1 MIDTASKK
9 VQINQIVRSQLPSF
23 VQEES
28 PLFIDFLKQYY
39 LAQEYQ
45 GGPIDIITNL
55 NEYQKVETFSGNDN
69 LIGFTT
75 CTSAVTSYDDTIS
88 VTSTAGWP
96 QKYGLLK
103 IGDEIIT
110 YTGVTTNTFTGC
122 IRGFSGVE
130 SLHKSNQPESLV
142 FTSSTA
148 TDHISSSRVENL
160 SNLFLREFWKK
171 TKEQFLPGFEDR
183 ALNNS
188 VDKANFLRQAKDF
201 YASKGTDEAVK
212 ILFNVLYNERSEVV
226 KPIEYLIAPSDADYV
241 VTDDLVAEAI
251 SGDPIKVIGQTLYQ
265 TGNEGV
271 TGSIFNVQRYQKNNK
286 EYYIISL
293 SKGSETGEFVV
304 TGSSTLLKNVA
315 IGATVVTVDSTLG
328 FENTGSLYVGAG
340 QTVGIA
346 TYTSK
351 SSNQFFGV
359 TGITSA
365 YPDGEFV
372 RGLRTVYAFE
382 DGDST
387 KPVYFRLTSV
397 VSGADLNDVSYL
409 RSGDII
415 KPKTLGHVSPANNY
429 RLNSWLHN
437 LKTKTKVAKRVDT
450 NKSVIDTITNNVT
463 TVSPHLL
470 QLDDSVTLVDE
481 SSAIPSNVEG
491 TVSQIISSLEF
502 KINITSGSINTSKTY
517 SVRRNLNFASSNSA
531 SNSVSAFLSNVQNT
545 YSDVDGQ
552 KFYVTSGSL
561 PSYRIYATDRRK
573 TFESSDVSGTRI
585 SITNH
590 GFYNGDLIKYSPVS
604 IGTSAISGLTTGIT
618 YAVTRI
624 DTDTISLSNSLSDA
638 YSKRFISLSGAGTTH
653 FILPLELSN
662 KKLQYQNFLREFPV
676 TPELKEFDKPLKNE
690 NIGMFN
696 NGVEIFSNRSGDSI
710 YYGSVEN
717 IDVENGGSGYD
728 VINSPNIH
736 IGDTVGSGATAY
748 AVVENGT
755 FKSIELLYGGY
766 DIKKVPS
773 VKITGGNGSGATAS
787 ARLRP
792 QRSTKTFNAD
802 SDVNTSGNQ
811 ITFRSNHLF
820 FNGESVVYTKADN
833 YASVGGLVNGS
844 LYYVHKV
851 SDTIVQLMN
860 TYDDALIGTNPVNL
874 TSKSAGTNTLKAT
887 TERNVIDKIVIENS
901 GSGYSNRKTT
911 VNSVIYPPSSISD
924 DIRSGINTSDDYV
937 YFRNHGFESGDLIEY
952 SSSGSVIGGLSAST
966 NYYVI
971 KVDTNRFRVAD
982 AGIGTTSTTQNFDKN
997 SFVDLRSVGAGTH
1010 TFKYPDIDVSI
1021 DVISGVANTSISSPR
1036 VRPVCTGSISDVQIT
1051 SVGSGYGLTDTFNVH
1066 RRPNVTISNG
1076 SGAEIDVV
1084 VLNGEINQAL
1094 IKTGGSGYATPPTLT
1109 VNGSGKYAKLVPT
1122 VTNGVITSVSI
1133 VDKGAGYLQRDT
1145 TITVTPV
1152 GSGAK
1157 FRADVKKWD
1166 VDFVQKYKK
1175 TINENDDG
1183 IIIPSQNTDYGS
1195 KYSHAYLPRKL
1206 RLLLGDNVESNF
1218 AEKSTVSHS
1227 PIVGWAYDGSPIYGP
1242 YGYSSATG
1250 GTVRRLIPSYTLDT
1264 KSNRPPTA
1272 VYPLGFFVNDWNY
1285 TADGDLDE
1293 YNGRF
1298 CKTPEYPNGVY
1309 AYFCTINAS
1318 NSSEIPFVS
1327 NREPLFPY
1335 VLNGFK
1341 FKKNSFNEQPSSIQ
1355 DLPILN
1361 SGNLV
1366 RNTYPYKF
1374 GFAGSEYDYLVTN
1387 NLQFT
1392 ELAVRSI
1399 KPIGISTVTVIN
1411 GGDGYKVGERLV
1423 FNNQSSGGN
1432 SASAKIKTVVG
1443 RGINQIS
1450 YTETTVSNIAFNY
1463 DNQVVTGI
1471 ATTSHN
1477 LSNNDIVIVSG
1488 IGTGELSFI
1497 EGARTIA
1504 VSSVTARLDVGIGT
1518 SGATGITTTL
1528 NLELSGS
1535 SDAISVDD
1543 VLIVG
1548 STPERLRV
1556 LSIDRGNNNYRVRRQ
1571 AGLVTS
1577 HAAGELLTVDQRKFT
1592 FIVGVK
1598 TDLSIDPN
1606 KKIVF
1611 NPQNSIGI
1619 GTTVVVQSVAG
1630 VGTTTVIRVKSNDG
1644 TILTN
1649 HQLPPSGSTAD
1660 NSVTIANHGFRT
1672 GEKLVYGRG
1681 LVGVALTVSNTL
1693 NLANPFDLVDGQTVY
1708 AVNKGQNLLG
1718 ITTTQT
1724 GIGTTSTSL
1733 YFLPV
1738 QNDTGVEHSFTTQ
1751 NKEYVGSVKRYDV
1764 TVGTSTS
1771 HNLRTSDK
1779 VTVNVLPSSTLSKS
1793 IEYDT
1798 VARRTIVDP
1807 KYFGTSAVGVGTSV
1821 SIITISNHE
1830 FKSGDKVLY
1839 ISSNP
1844 ASPLIN
1850 KGEYYVKKV
1859 DDNRFRLSTNYVD
1872 AVGFNNNYVGITT
1885 FGSGTH
1891 KIAKI
1896 NPLITATR
1904 GRTIGFAVSDSSLS
1918 DLKLE
1923 FFEDQDFIN
1932 RYDGFGISTEVT
1944 RSGTSGSSGAL
1955 VNLKLSGNVPPVL
1968 YYRLIPTNLDTI
1980 DVSKRDS
1987 SPDED
1992 VVNGSKIVIN
2002 NSVYSGTF
2010 GITTT
2015 SITQYKYQ
2023 VKEKPESSSYTS
2035 SGITTFK
2042 YVTNS
2047 TTAVGPINEI
2057 DVTFPGVGYEKSPG
2071 ISTVRTTSGFNA
2083 VLRVYDEN
2091 IGKSRFDEVIKIG
2104 FDYPSDKSVKPN
2116 IDIPSFVTLT
2126 KNYKISEV
2134 GVVTTGRNYLTAPD
2148 LVVAGRSDI
2157 QLRANLEGTSID
2169 SVDVLSAAR
2178 GFNDVSNPARIFA
2191 VRNSNGIG
2199 IVTAS
2204 SNGSTNFLTISQP
2217 TNGWAADGSNFPFVV
2232 GDKIFVEGV
2241 GVTTSPLTTGGYN
2254 SDDYDYAFFTV
2265 ATRNPTT
2272 SQITYSITGLG
2283 TTGGTFDPN
2292 NSAGRVIKRSD
2303 LPTFEVKVETD
2314 EFLSGERVTYA
2325 SNGSGIVFEN
2335 DGYSSITNTLRI
2347 ENTNSEILN
2356 GYVIKGSVSG
2366 AEGTVADVKSYEK
2379 FFNTGYKAERP
2390 KGWQRDTG
2398 KLNNDFQRLEDS
2410 DYYQNFS
2417 YSIKS
2422 EVQETTWKDA
2432 VESIIHPTGYKK
2444 FSDLVI
2450 SSNSTAGFARSRD
2463 LRVTAGAANTSLFI
2477 NIDNIKSFYNRD
2489 DFDIASE
2496 ETIANGLS
2504 KFITFQNRKITTFVN
2519 IVSNK
2524 VDQIDDISGSFTGIG
2539 TTTSALLVGLTS
2551 FRLTTNNGSEIPF
2564 TKAFD
2569 GSSSSVISIGSSIIR
2584 INNHNFQTGEKIKY
2598 DPGNEVY
2605 GNNRVGIETTNKVI
2619 GGVSTSFLPS
2629 QLFVIKIDNNNFSLA
2644 GLNTAVTNKEPLTFR
2659 SVGTGSLHSFDAI
2672 NPDNRVI
2679 IDLDGIIQ
2687 SPLYKKNVGVAL
2699 TEAVGVGSTTI
2710 KVVGVTSVTTNDL
2723 LEIDREIIR
2732 IKTVGFGSTNVLE
2745 VERGV
2750 LGSVAAGHTVGAAVT
2765 MKDGDFHIVKDV
2777 IHFIAPPY
2785 GPVGVNTLQPGIST
2799 QSSFAGRIFNRQDPT
2814 TNFVFDDLSNRFTG
2828 VGKTF
2833 TLLQNDQDVTG
2844 IVTTKTGGGG
2854 VAEVINNGVIL
2865 INNIFQRPTVDYT
2878 MDQRQDP
2885 GIGASI
2891 FFTGDDRESLPRG
2904 GIVNRVTVGFGSG
2917 YQNLV
2922 AAAATAIINGAGSI
2936 ESVVVTGGGSGYRSS
2951 NSVDIQVLNPLGIGS
2966 TAVLS
2971 ATVGSAGTVT
2981 GITTVSGGTG
2991 YASTNPPIIIV
3002 GIPTAYSNVSFTGGQ
3017 GSGLEATIVVGTG
3030 GSVIDF
3036 NITNSGIG
3044 YANGDV
3050 LTVAGIPTDPNV
3062 GAGFSAF
3069 TFTVNETYDDK
3080 FSGFSFGQL
3089 LPLYDFS
3096 GEFNGSKKVFSI
3108 RTALTQQIV
3117 NIDSNDT
3124 SIEPGNNLLVVLN
3137 DVLQRPGENYIFNGG
3152 TQIEFTE
3159 APKSGSKL
3167 QVLFFRGSNTDVDSG
3182 NPTQTVKVGDKLQLQ
3197 RERNFLQQL
3206 RRTVTNITGVSKVQ
3220 TNLYGGVGINT
3231 DPAFTRMVSWEKQTS
3246 DLIIDGQEL
3255 SKARTTLIAKLQP
3268 TTRIIQN
3275 VGISSD
3281 TIFVENAFPIFSAY
3295 DNRSDRNTVPGV
3307 GINVI
3312 RENNVDQAD
3321 ASVTVSVGGT
3331 ISSATVTDPGLG
3343 YETVPTVSF
3352 ATTYQQIKELGKTWT
3367 QSTSNTDIEYNDV
3380 TYTSGVFIA
3389 VGSTSGINTSSDAVT
3404 WNDTGVSGFGTFFGV
3419 DRIST
3424 NIVAV
3429 GLGGTIA
3436 VSSNASTF
3444 NSARIYS
3451 RTLTGFL
3458 YSYSDTTITQ
3468 DLNAFAGGSTKGVAV
3483 GAGGTILFTEQGSSG
3498 FGTAFVITS
3507 KYSSQNLRG
3516 VGSRGNLF
3524 VAVGD
3529 NGSIL
3534 RSTNGEIWAGVTTTA
3549 ITTRL
3554 NDVHYADD
3562 KWIAVGAAGSVVRST
3577 DNGLTWSVV
3586 SSGSTFNLNSVHY
3599 NDNVWVAIGQS
3610 GMVLNSVD
3618 TNTWYKKF
3626 VGVGTDYNGLTFG
3639 GGKLVTVGLS
3649 SNIAYSVPETVSAAA
3664 TATVSAAGTISA
3676 ITINDGGFG
3685 YDSNKSV
3692 EVLISVEPVTIE
3704 TITSVDCDG
3713 DYGLVVGVGT
3723 SATGVG
3729 TDSPMVQFEL
3739 DSSSFLD
3746 QAGFGNIVR
3755 SGIQTGYYFVVTN
3768 SVVGNGLTS
3777 INTDAS
3783 VIGVGTTFID
3793 NVYRADS
3800 VVTSSSGIVTV
3811 FSNVQSLAG
3820 LGTTSLSPKIGNY
3833 SWGRFYNFTRNV
3845 LNPQSF
3851 TINNQNGYTGI
3862 TTAPLVVRVQGLSE
3876 NYSDFDQTS

>member
-69 LIGFTT
+69 LVGFTT
-75 CTSAVTSYDDTIS
+75 CTSAVSSYTDTIN
-88 VTSTAGWP
+88 VVSTTGWP
-96 QKYGLLK
+96 EKYGLLK
-103 IGDEIIT
+103 IGNEIIT
-110 YTGVTTNTFTGC
+110 YTGKTATSFTGC
-122 IRGFSGVE
+122 VRGFSGVE

-142 FTSSTA
+142 FTSSDA
-148 TDHISSSRVENL
+148 SDHITSARVQNL
-160 SNLFLREFWKK
+160 SNLFLQEFWKK

-183 ALNNS
+183 TLDNA

-212 ILFNVLYNERSEVV
+212 ILFNVLYNERSEVI
-226 KPIEYLIAPSDADYV
+226 KPIEYLIAPSDADYL
-241 VTDDLVAEAI
+241 VTDDLIVEAI
-251 SGDPIKVIGQTLYQ
+251 SGDPTKVIGQTLYQ
-265 TGNEGV
+265 TDNEGV
-271 TGSIFNVQRYQKNNK
+271 TGSIFNIQRQQRNNK
-286 EYYIISL
+286 EYYLISL
-293 SKGSETGEFVV
+293 SKGSEVGEFVV

-328 FENTGSLYVGAG
+328 FGNTGSLYVGAG

-359 TGITSA
+359 TGITSS
-365 YPDGEFV
+365 YSDGEFV

-397 VSGADLNDVSYL
+397 VSGVDLDDVGYL
-409 RSGDII
+409 RSNDVIV
-415 KPKTLGHVSPANNY
+415 PKKLGNVSSSNNY

-450 NKSVIDTITNNVT
+450 NKSVINTVTNNVT

-470 QLDDSVTLVDE
+470 QLEDSVTLIDE

-491 TVSQIISSLEF
+491 TVSQVISSLEF

-517 SVRRNLNFASSNSA
+517 SVRRNLNFASSNSS

-545 YSDVDGQ
+545 YSHIDGQ

-561 PSYRIYATDRRK
+561 PSYRIYATNRRK
-573 TFESSDVSGTRI
+573 TFQSSDVSGTTI
-585 SITNH
+585 GIVNH
-590 GFYNGDLIKYSPVS
+590 GFYNGDLIKYSS
-604 IGTSAISGLTTGIT
+604 ETSAIGGLISGTT
-618 YAVTRI
+618 YVVTRI
-624 DTDTISLSNSLSDA
+624 DTDTISLSNSSSDA
-638 YSKRFISLSGAGTTH
+638 SFKRFISLTAAGTTH
-653 FILPLELSN
+653 YILPLELSN
-662 KKLQYQNFLREFPV
+662 TKLQYQNFLREFPV

-696 NGVEIFSNRSGDSI
+696 NGVEILSNRSGDSI

-728 VINSPNIH
+728 VNNPPNIH
-736 IGDTVGSGATAY
+736 ISDTVGSGATAY

-766 DIKKVPS
+766 DIKRVPS

-792 QRSTKTFNAD
+792 QRNTKTFNAD
-802 SDVNTSGNQ
+802 IDVNTSGNQ
-811 ITFRSNHLF
+811 IIFRSNHLF
-820 FNGESVVYTKADN
+820 FNGESVVYSKADN

-860 TYDDALIGTNPVNL
+860 RYDDALAGSNPINL
-874 TSKSAGTNTLKAT
+874 TSKSAGTNTLRAT

-937 YFRNHGFESGDLIEY
+937 YFRNHGFKSGDLVEY
-952 SSSGSVIGGLSAST
+952 SSSGSVIEGLSAST
-966 NYYVI
+966 NYYVL

-982 AGIGTTSTTQNFDKN
+982 AGIGTTSTVQNFDKN
-997 SFVDLRSVGAGTH
+997 SFVNLRSVGAGTH
-1010 TFKYPDIDVSI
+1010 TFKYPDINVSI
-1021 DVISGVANTSISSPR
+1021 DVVSGVANTSISNPR
-1036 VRPVCTGSISDVQIT
+1036 VKPVCTGSISDVQIT
-1051 SVGSGYGLTDTFNVH
+1051 NVGSGYGVTDTFNVH
-1066 RRPNVTISNG
+1066 RRPNVTVSNG

-1094 IKTGGSGYATPPTLT
+1094 IKSGGGGYVTPPTLII
-1109 VNGSGKYAKLVPT
+1109 NGSGKYAKLLPT
-1122 VTNGVITSVSI
+1122 VTNGVITSITI
-1133 VDKGAGYLQRDT
+1133 VDKGVGYLQRDT
-1145 TITVTPV
+1145 TVTVTPV

-1157 FRADVKKWD
+1157 FRADVKEWN
-1166 VDFVQKYKK
+1166 VDLVQKYKK

-1183 IIIPSQNTDYGS
+1183 IVVPSQNTDYGS
-1195 KYSHAYLPRKL
+1195 KYTHAYLSRKL
-1206 RLLLGDNVESNF
+1206 RLILGDNIENNF
-1218 AEKSTVSHS
+1218 TEKSTVSHS

-1264 KSNRPPTA
+1264 KSNRPPTSI
-1272 VYPLGFFVNDWNY
+1272 YPLGFFVDDWNY

-1298 CKTPEYPNGVY
+1298 CKTPEYPNGIY

-1341 FKKNSFNEQPSSIQ
+1341 FKKNSFNDQPSSIQ
-1355 DLPILN
+1355 SLPILN

-1374 GFAGSEYDYLVTN
+1374 GFVGSEYDYLVTD
-1387 NLQFT
+1387 NLQST
-1392 ELAVRSI
+1392 ELSVRSI
-1399 KPIGISTVTVIN
+1399 KPIGISTVTVID
-1411 GGDGYKVGERLV
+1411 GGEGYKVGERLV
-1423 FNNQSSGGN
+1423 FNNQGSGGN

-1443 RGINQIS
+1443 KGINQIS
-1450 YTETTVSNIAFNY
+1450 YAETTVSNIAFNY
-1463 DNQVVTGI
+1463 NNQVVTGI

-1497 EGARTIA
+1497 EGVRTIA

-1518 SGATGITTTL
+1518 SGVTGITTTL

-1577 HAAGELLTVDQRKFT
+1577 HAAGELLTVDERKFT

-1644 TILTN
+1644 TILAN
-1649 HQLPPSGSTAD
+1649 HELPPSGSTAD
-1660 NSVTIANHGFRT
+1660 NSITITNHGFRT

-1718 ITTTQT
+1718 ITTTQA

-1771 HNLRTSDK
+1771 HNLRTNDK

-1807 KYFGTSAVGVGTSV
+1807 KYFTTSAVGVGTSS
-1821 SIITISNHE
+1821 SIITINNHE
-1830 FKSGDKVLY
+1830 FESGDKVLY

-1850 KGEYYVKKV
+1850 KGEYYIKKV
-1859 DDNRFRLSTNYVD
+1859 DDNRFRLSTNYTD
-1872 AVGFNNNYVGITT
+1872 AVRFNDNYIGITT

-1904 GRTIGFAVSDSSLS
+1904 GRTIGFAVSDGSLS
-1918 DLKLE
+1918 DLRLE
-1923 FFEDQDFIN
+1923 FFEDQNFIN

-1944 RSGTSGSSGAL
+1944 RSGTSGSAGSL
-1955 VNLKLSGNVPPVL
+1955 VNLKLSENVPSVL

-1987 SPDED
+1987 VPDKD
-1992 VVNGSKIVIN
+1992 VVNGSKIVVT

-2023 VKEKPESSSYTS
+2023 VEEKPESSSYTS

-2047 TTAVGPINEI
+2047 PTAVGPINEVN
-2057 DVTFPGVGYEKSPG
+2057 VTFSGVGYEKSPG

-2091 IGKSRFDEVIKIG
+2091 IGKSRFDEVVKIG
-2104 FDYPSDKSVKPN
+2104 FDYPSDKSVKPT
-2116 IDIPSFVTLT
+2116 IDIPDFVTLT
-2126 KNYKISEV
+2126 KNYKITEV
-2134 GVVTTGRNYLTAPD
+2134 GVVTTGRNYLTPPD
-2148 LVVAGRSDI
+2148 IVVVGRPDI
-2157 QLRANLEGTSID
+2157 QLRANLEGTSVD
-2169 SVDVLSAAR
+2169 SVDILSSAR

-2217 TNGWAADGSNFPFVV
+2217 TGGWAADGSNFPFAV

-2254 SDDYDYAFFTV
+2254 SDDYDYVFFTV

-2272 SQITYSITGLG
+2272 AQITYSITGLG

-2292 NSAGRVIKRSD
+2292 NSAGRVIRRRD
-2303 LPTFEVKVETD
+2303 LPTFEVKVEAD
-2314 EFLSGERVTYA
+2314 EFLSGENVTYG
-2325 SNGSGIVFEN
+2325 SNGSGVVFEN

-2347 ENTNSEILN
+2347 ENTNSKIGN
-2356 GYVIKGSVSG
+2356 GHVIKGSVSG
-2366 AEGTVADVKSYEK
+2366 AEGTVVDVRSYEK

-2390 KGWQRDTG
+2390 KGWQKDTG
-2398 KLNNDFQRLEDS
+2398 KLNNDFQKLEDN
-2410 DYYQNFS
+2410 DYYQGFS

-2422 EVQETTWKDA
+2422 EVQEKTWKDP

-2477 NIDNIKSFYNRD
+2477 NIDTLKSFYTRD

-2496 ETIANGLS
+2496 ETISNGLS
-2504 KFITFQNRKITTFVN
+2504 KFITFQNKKITTFIN

-2524 VDQIDDISGSFTGIG
+2524 VDNIDDISGSFTGIG

-2569 GSSSSVISIGSSIIR
+2569 GSDSSVISVGSSIIR

-2644 GLNTAVTNKEPLTFR
+2644 GLNTAVTNNEPLTFR
-2659 SVGTGSLHSFDAI
+2659 SVGTGSLHSFDVI

-2687 SPLYKKNVGVAL
+2687 SPLYKRNVGVAL

-2710 KVVGVTSVTTNDL
+2710 KVVGVTSITVNDL
-2723 LEIDREIIR
+2723 LEIDSEILQIT
-2732 IKTVGFGSTNVLE
+2732 TVGFGSTNVL
-2745 VERGV
+2745 VVNRGV
-2750 LGSVAAGHTVGAAVT
+2750 LGSSAAAHTVGAAVT
-2765 MKDGDFHIVKDV
+2765 MKAGDFHIVKDV
-2777 IHFIAPPY
+2777 IHFIDPPY

-2814 TNFVFDDLSNRFTG
+2814 TNFVFDDISDGFTG
-2828 VGKTF
+2828 IGKTF
-2833 TLLQNDQDVTG
+2833 TLQQNDQDVTG
-2844 IVTTKTGGGG
+2844 IVTTKSGDGGSG
-2854 VAEVINNGVIL
+2854 EVINNGVVL
-2865 INNIFQRPTVDYT
+2865 INNIFQRPIVDYT
-2878 MDQRQDP
+2878 MDQKQDP

-2891 FFTGDDRESLPRG
+2891 FFSGDDRESLPRG

-2936 ESVVVTGGGSGYRSS
+2936 ESVTVTGGGSGYRSS
-2951 NSVDIQVLNPLGIGS
+2951 DSVSIQVLNPLGIGS

-2981 GITTVSGGTG
+2981 GITTISGGTG
-2991 YASTNPPIIIV
+2991 YASTTPPIIIV

-3017 GSGLEATIVVGTG
+3017 GSGLKATIVVGTG

-3036 NITNSGIG
+3036 DITNRGIG

-3050 LTVAGIPTDPNV
+3050 LTVAGIPTDSNV

-3069 TFTVNETYDDK
+3069 TFTVDETYNDK

-3096 GEFNGSKKVFSI
+3096 NEFNGSRKVFTL
-3108 RTALTQQIV
+3108 RTRLLQEII
-3117 NIDSNDT
+3117 NIGSNDT
-3124 SIEPGNNLLVVLN
+3124 SIAPANNLLVVLN

-3159 APKSGSKL
+3159 APKAGSKL
-3167 QVLFFRGSNTDVDSG
+3167 QVIFFRGSNTDVDDG
-3182 NPTQTVKVGDKLQLQ
+3182 GTPIQTIKTGDKLQLQ
-3197 RERNFLQQL
+3197 REKNFVQQL
-3206 RRTVTNITGVSKVQ
+3206 RRTVTDITGVSKVQ
-3220 TNLYGGVGINT
+3220 TNLYGGAGINT
-3231 DPAFTRMVSWEKQTS
+3231 DPTFTRMVSWEKQTS

-3255 SKARTTLIAKLQP
+3255 PKSRTPLIAKLQP

-3275 VGISSD
+3275 VGVSSNVL
-3281 TIFVENAFPIFSAY
+3281 FVENAFPIFSAY
-3295 DNRSDRNTVPGV
+3295 DNRTNRNRVPGL
-3307 GINVI
+3307 GIKII
-3312 RENNVDQAD
+3312 RDNNVDQAD
-3321 ASVTVSVGGT
+3321 ASVTVSAGGT
-3331 ISSATVTDPGLG
+3331 ISSISVTDPGLG

-3352 ATTYQQIKELGKTWT
+3352 ATTYQQIKEIGKTWT
-3367 QSTSNTDIEYNDV
+3367 QSTSNTDVEYNDV
-3380 TYTSGVFIA
+3380 TYYSGVFVA
-3389 VGSTSGINTSSDAVT
+3389 AGTTSGINTSSDAVS
-3404 WNDTGVSGFGTFFGV
+3404 WNDTGTTGFGTFFGV
-3419 DRIST
+3419 DRVSST
-3424 NIVAV
+3424 IIAV
-3429 GLGGTIA
+3429 GLGGTVAI
-3436 VSSNASTF
+3436 STDFSTF
-3444 NSARIYS
+3444 NKSTIYS
-3451 RTLTGFL
+3451 RTLNGFL
-3458 YSYSDTTITQ
+3458 YSYSDTALTQ
-3468 DLNAFAGGSTKGVAV
+3468 DLNAFSGGSTKGVAV
-3483 GAGGTILFTEQGSSG
+3483 GAAGTIVFTEQGSSG

-3516 VGSRGNLF
+3516 VDSRGDLF

-3534 RSTNGEIWAGVTTTA
+3534 RSTNGEIWTGVTTTS

-3586 SSGSTFNLNSVHY
+3586 SSGSTFNLNSVYY

-3664 TATVSAAGTISA
+3664 TATVSAAGTISN
-3676 ITINDGGFG
+3676 ITVNDGGFG
-3685 YDSNKSV
+3685 YDSTKSV

-3704 TITSVDCDG
+3704 TITSVECDG

-3729 TDSPMVQFEL
+3729 TISPMVQFEL
-3739 DSSSFLD
+3739 DSSSFLE
-3746 QAGFGNIVR
+3746 QAGFGGITK
-3755 SGIQTGYYFVVTN
+3755 SGIQTGYYYVVTN

-3777 INTDAS
+3777 INVDNSA
-3783 VIGVGTTFID
+3783 IGVGTTFID
-3793 NVYRADS
+3793 NVYRADQ
-3800 VVTSSSGIVTV
+3800 VVTSNSGIVTV
-3811 FSNVQSLAG
+3811 YSNVRSLAG
-3820 LGTTSLSPKIGNY
+3820 LGTTSISPKIANY
-3833 SWGRFYNFTRNV
+3833 SWGRFHSFTRDV

-3851 TINNQNGYTGI
+3851 TIDNQNGYTGL
-3862 TTAPLVVRVQGLSE
+3862 TTAPVVVRIEKLSE

>member
-23 VQEES
+23 IQEES

-55 NEYQKVETFSGNDN
+55 NDYQKVETFSGNDN

-75 CTSAVTSYDDTIS
+75 CTSAVTSFDSTIN
-88 VTSTAGWP
+88 VRSTDGWP
-96 QKYGLLK
+96 DKYGLLK
-103 IGDEIIT
+103 IGNEIIT
-110 YTGVTTNTFTGC
+110 YTGITTNSFTGC
-122 IRGFSGVE
+122 IRGFSGVDN
-130 SLHKSNQPESLV
+130 LHKSTQPESLV
-142 FTSSTA
+142 FTESDASS
-148 TDHISSSRVENL
+148 HISSSRVENL

-183 ALNNS
+183 TLNNT

-212 ILFNVLYNERSEVV
+212 ILFNVLYNKRSEVI
-226 KPIEYLIAPSDADYV
+226 KPIEYLIAPSDADYI
-241 VTDDLVAEAI
+241 VTDDLVAEVI

-265 TGNEGV
+265 TGNQGV

-328 FENTGSLYVGAG
+328 FGNTGSLYVGAG
-340 QTVGIA
+340 QTVGIV
-346 TYTSK
+346 TYTNK

-359 TGITSA
+359 TGITSS
-365 YPDGEFV
+365 YSDGEFV
-372 RGLRTVYAFE
+372 RGLKTVYAYE
-382 DGDST
+382 NGDST

-397 VSGADLNDVSYL
+397 VSGVDLSDVGYL
-409 RSGDII
+409 RSNDTL
-415 KPKTLGHVSPANNY
+415 KPSTLGNVSSPNNY

-450 NKSVIDTITNNVT
+450 NKSIIDIVTNNVT

-470 QLDDSVTLVDE
+470 KLDDSVTLIDE
-481 SSAIPSNVEG
+481 TSAIPSNVEG

-517 SVRRNLNFASSNSA
+517 SVRRNLNFASSNST
-531 SNSVSAFLSNVQNT
+531 SNSVSAFLSNIQNT
-545 YSDVDGQ
+545 YSDIDGQ

-561 PSYRIYATDRRK
+561 PSYTIYATNRRK
-573 TFESSDVSGTRI
+573 TFESTDVSGATI
-585 SITNH
+585 TITNH
-590 GFYNGDLIKYSPVS
+590 GFYSGERVKYSAETTA
-604 IGTSAISGLTTGIT
+604 IGGLTTGTT
-618 YAVTRI
+618 YVVTRI
-624 DTDTISLSNSLSDA
+624 DTNTISLSNSLADA
-638 YSKRFISLSGAGTTH
+638 SSKRFITLSRAGTTH
-653 FILPLELSN
+653 YIVPLELSN

-696 NGVEIFSNRSGDSI
+696 NGVEIISNRSGDFI

-728 VINSPNIH
+728 VINAPNIH
-736 IGDTVGSGATAY
+736 IGDTVGSAATAY

-755 FKSIELLYGGY
+755 FKSIEVLYGGY
-766 DIKKVPS
+766 DIRRVPS

-792 QRSTKTFNAD
+792 QRNTKTFNAD
-802 SDVNTSGNQ
+802 IDVNTSGNQ
-811 ITFRSNHLF
+811 INLRSNHLF
-820 FNGESVVYTKADN
+820 FNGESVIYTKADN
-833 YASVGGLVNGS
+833 YAAVGGLVDGS

-860 TYDDALIGTNPVNL
+860 TYDDALVGSNPVNL
-874 TSKSAGTNTLKAT
+874 TSKSAGTNTLKST

-911 VNSVIYPPSSISD
+911 VNSVIYPPASISD
-924 DIRSGINTSDDYV
+924 EIRSGINTSDDYV
-937 YFRNHGFESGDLIEY
+937 YFRNHGFKSGDLIEY

-971 KVDTNRFRVAD
+971 KVDSNRFKVAD
-982 AGIGTTSTTQNFDKN
+982 AGIGTTSTTQNLNKN
-997 SFVDLRSVGAGTH
+997 SFVDLRSVGSGTH
-1010 TFKYPDIDVSI
+1010 TFKYPDINVSI
-1021 DVISGVANTSISSPR
+1021 DVVSGVANTSISNPR
-1036 VRPVCTGSISDVQIT
+1036 IRPLCTGSISNVHIT
-1051 SVGSGYGLTDTFNVH
+1051 NVGSGYGVTDTFNIH
-1066 RRPNVTISNG
+1066 RRPDVTVSNG
-1076 SGAEIDVV
+1076 SGAEITVV
-1084 VLNGEINQAL
+1084 VLNGEIDQAL
-1094 IKTGGSGYATPPTLT
+1094 IKTGGGGYVSPPTLT
-1109 VNGSGKYAKLVPT
+1109 VNGSGKYAKLIPT
-1122 VTNGVITSVSI
+1122 VTNGVITSVTI
-1133 VDKGAGYLQRDT
+1133 VDKGVGYLQKNT
-1145 TITVTPV
+1145 TVTVTPV

-1166 VDFVQKYKK
+1166 VDSVQKYKK

-1183 IIIPSQNTDYGS
+1183 IIVPSQNADYGS
-1195 KYSHAYLPRKL
+1195 KYSHAYLSRKL
-1206 RLLLGDNVESNF
+1206 RLILDDNIESNF

-1242 YGYSSATG
+1242 YGYSSPTG

-1264 KSNRPPTA
+1264 KSNRPP
-1272 VYPLGFFVNDWNY
+1272 VSIYPLGFFVNDWNY

-1298 CKTPEYPNGVY
+1298 CKTPEYPDGVY
-1309 AYFCTINAS
+1309 AYFCTIESS
-1318 NSSEIPFVS
+1318 NSSEVPFVS

-1341 FKKNSFNEQPSSIQ
+1341 FKKNLFNEQPSSIQ
-1355 DLPILN
+1355 NLPILN

-1374 GFAGSEYDYLVTN
+1374 GFAGSEYDYLITN

-1392 ELAVRSI
+1392 ELSVKSI
-1399 KPIGISTVTVIN
+1399 KPIGISTVTVID
-1411 GGDGYKVGERLV
+1411 GGDGYKVGERLI
-1423 FNNQSSGGN
+1423 FNNQDSGGN

-1443 RGINQIS
+1443 KGINQIS
-1450 YTETTVSNIAFNY
+1450 YVETTVSNVAFEY
-1463 DNQVVTGI
+1463 KNQVVTGV

-1497 EGARTIA
+1497 EGVRTIA

-1518 SGATGITTTL
+1518 SGATGITTTI

-1535 SDAISVDD
+1535 SNAISVDD
-1543 VLIVG
+1543 VLVVG

-1556 LSIDRGNNNYRVRRQ
+1556 LSINSENNTYRVRRQ
-1571 AGLVTS
+1571 SGLSTS
-1577 HAAGELLTVDQRKFT
+1577 HAAGQLLTLDQRKFT
-1592 FIVGVK
+1592 FSVGVK

-1660 NSVTIANHGFRT
+1660 NSITIANHGFRN
-1672 GEKLVYGRG
+1672 GEKLVYGKG

-1693 NLANPFDLVDGQTVY
+1693 NLANPFNLVDGQTVY

-1718 ITTTQT
+1718 ITTTQA

-1764 TVGTSTS
+1764 TVDTSTN
-1771 HNLRTSDK
+1771 HKLRTTDN

-1798 VARRTIVDP
+1798 AARRTIVDP
-1807 KYFGTSAVGVGTSV
+1807 KYFTTAAVGVGTSS
-1821 SIITISNHE
+1821 SIITINNHE

-1839 ISSNP
+1839 VSSNP

-1859 DDNRFRLSTNYVD
+1859 DDNRFRLSTNYID
-1872 AVGFNNNYVGITT
+1872 SIKFNSNYIGITT

-1923 FFEDQDFIN
+1923 FFEDQNFIN

-1944 RSGTSGSSGAL
+1944 RSGTPGSSGSL
-1955 VNLKLSGNVPPVL
+1955 VNLKLSGDVPSVL
-1968 YYRLIPTNLDTI
+1968 YYRLTPTNLDTI

-1987 SPDED
+1987 SPDKD

-2015 SITQYKYQ
+2015 SVTQYKYQ

-2047 TTAVGPINEI
+2047 PTAVGPINEI
-2057 DVTFPGVGYEKSPG
+2057 DVTFPGVDYEKSPG
-2071 ISTVRTTSGFNA
+2071 INTVRTTSGFNA

-2091 IGKSRFDEVIKIG
+2091 IGRSRFDEVIKMG
-2104 FDYPSDKSVKPN
+2104 FDYPSDKSVKPKIN
-2116 IDIPSFVTLT
+2116 IPSFITLT
-2126 KNYKISEV
+2126 NNYKISSV
-2134 GVVTTGRNYLTAPD
+2134 GVVTAGRNYLSAPD
-2148 LVVAGRSDI
+2148 LVVAGRPEI
-2157 QLRANLEGTSID
+2157 QLRANLEGTSVG
-2169 SVDVLSAAR
+2169 SVDILSATR
-2178 GFNDVSNPARIFA
+2178 GFNAVSNPARIFA
-2191 VRNSNGIG
+2191 IRNSNGIG

-2204 SNGSTNFLTISQP
+2204 SNGSTNFLTITQP
-2217 TNGWAADGSNFPFVV
+2217 TNGWVADGSDFPFAV

-2241 GVTTSPLTTGGYN
+2241 GVATAPLTTGGYN
-2254 SDDYDYAFFTV
+2254 SEDYDYSFFTV

-2283 TTGGTFDPN
+2283 TTGGTFDPD
-2292 NSAGRVIKRSD
+2292 NSAGRVIRRQD
-2303 LPTFEVKVETD
+2303 LPTFRVEVEPD

-2325 SNGSGIVFEN
+2325 TNGSGIVFEN

-2347 ENTNSEILN
+2347 KNANSKIQTGN
-2356 GYVIKGSVSG
+2356 VIKGSVSG
-2366 AEGTVADVKSYEK
+2366 AEGTVVDLRSYEK
-2379 FFNTGYKAERP
+2379 FLNTGYKAERP
-2390 KGWQRDTG
+2390 KGWQKDTG
-2398 KLNNDFQRLEDS
+2398 KLNDDFQKLEDN

-2422 EVQETTWKDA
+2422 EVQEKTWKDP

-2450 SSNSTAGFARSRD
+2450 PSNPTVGFARSRD

-2477 NIDNIKSFYNRD
+2477 NVDNIKSFYTRD
-2489 DFDIASE
+2489 DFDIATE
-2496 ETIANGLS
+2496 QTISNGLS
-2504 KFITFQNRKITTFVN
+2504 KFITFKNKKITTFIN

-2524 VDQIDDISGSFTGIG
+2524 VDTIDDISGSFTGIG
-2539 TTTSALLVGLTS
+2539 TTTSALLVGQKSFNLTS
-2551 FRLTTNNGSEIPF
+2551 NNEVLF
-2564 TKAFD
+2564 TKIFD
-2569 GSSSSVISIGSSIIR
+2569 GSSSSVISVGSSIIR
-2584 INNHNFQTGEKIKY
+2584 INNHNFQTGEKILY
-2598 DPGNEVY
+2598 DPDQSGTY
-2605 GNNRVGIETTNKVI
+2605 GNNRIGIETTTSVI
-2619 GGVSTSFLPS
+2619 GGVSTTFLPS
-2629 QLFVIKIDNNNFSLA
+2629 QLFVIKIDNNNFKLA
-2644 GLNTAVTNKEPLTFR
+2644 GLTTAVTNNDPLVFR
-2659 SVGTGSLHSFDAI
+2659 AVGTGSSHSFDTI

-2679 IDLDGIIQ
+2679 IDIDGIIQ
-2687 SPLYKKNVGVAL
+2687 SPLYKKNVAVGL

-2710 KVVGVTSVTTNDL
+2710 KVVGVTSITVGDL
-2723 LEIDREIIR
+2723 LEIDREILEIT
-2732 IKTVGFGSTNVLE
+2732 TVGLGSTNVIA
-2745 VERGV
+2745 VNRGV
-2750 LGSVAAGHTVGAAVT
+2750 FGTVAAAHTVGAAVT

-2785 GPVGVNTLQPGIST
+2785 GSVGVNTLQPGIST
-2799 QSSFAGRIFNRQDPT
+2799 QSSFAGRVFNRNDPT
-2814 TNFVFDDLSNRFTG
+2814 TNFVFDDLSDKFTG
-2828 VGKTF
+2828 SETTF
-2833 TLLQNDQDVTG
+2833 TLLQDGQNVTG
-2844 IVTTKTGGGG
+2844 IVTTKSGNGGSG
-2854 VAEVINNGVIL
+2854 EVINNGVIL
-2865 INNIFQRPTVDYT
+2865 INNIFQRPEIDYT
-2878 MDQRQDP
+2878 MDERQDP
-2885 GIGASI
+2885 GIGGSI
-2891 FFTGDDRESLPRG
+2891 FFSGTDRESLPRG
-2904 GIVNRVTVGFGSG
+2904 GIVDRVTVGFGSG
-2917 YQNLV
+2917 YQSLV

-2951 NSVDIQVLNPLGIGS
+2951 GSVDIQVLNPLGIGS

-3002 GIPTAYSNVSFTGGQ
+3002 SDPTGYSNVSFTGGQ
-3017 GSGLEATIVVGTG
+3017 GSGLKATIVVGTG

-3036 NITNSGIG
+3036 DITNSGIG

-3050 LTVAGIPTDPNV
+3050 LTVTGIPTDPSA

-3069 TFTVNETYDDK
+3069 TFTVDNIYNDR
-3080 FSGFSFGQL
+3080 FSGFSFGHL

-3096 GEFNGSKKVFSI
+3096 REFNGSRKIFTI
-3108 RTALTQQIV
+3108 RTRLTQTIL
-3117 NIDSNDT
+3117 NIGSDDT
-3124 SIEPGNNLLVVLN
+3124 SIAPGNNLLVILN

-3159 APKSGSKL
+3159 APKAGSKL
-3167 QVLFFRGSNTDVDSG
+3167 QIVFFRGSNTDVDG
-3182 NPTQTVKVGDKLQLQ
+3182 GGTPIQTVKIGDKIQLQ
-3197 RERNFLQQL
+3197 REKNFVQQS
-3206 RRTVTNITGVSKVQ
+3206 RRTVTNITGVRQVQ

-3231 DPAFTRMVSWEKQTS
+3231 DPTFTRMASWEKQTS
-3246 DLIIDGQEL
+3246 DLILDGQAL
-3255 SKARTTLIAKLQP
+3255 SKERTTLIAAVKP

-3275 VGISSD
+3275 VGVSSNV
-3281 TIFVENAFPIFSAY
+3281 IFVENAFPIFSAY
-3295 DNRSDRNTVPGV
+3295 DNRTNRNRVTGL
-3307 GINVI
+3307 GIKVI

-3321 ASVTVSVGGT
+3321 ASATVSIGGT
-3331 ISSATVTDPGLG
+3331 ISSVSVTKPGFG
-3343 YETVPTVSF
+3343 YETAPTVSF
-3352 ATTYQQIKELGKTWT
+3352 ATTYQQIKEIGKTWT

-3380 TYTSGVFIA
+3380 TYYSGVFVA
-3389 VGSTSGINTSSDAVT
+3389 VGSTSGINTSSNAT
-3404 WNDTGVSGFGTFFGV
+3404 SWNDTGTTGFGTFFGV
-3419 DRIST
+3419 DRVSST
-3424 NIVAV
+3424 VVAV
-3429 GLGGTIA
+3429 GLGGTVAI
-3436 VSSNASTF
+3436 STNFSTF
-3444 NSARIYS
+3444 NKSTIYS
-3451 RTLTGFL
+3451 RTLNGFL
-3458 YSYSDTTITQ
+3458 YTYTDTTLTQ
-3468 DLNAFAGGSTKGVAV
+3468 DLNAFTGGSTKGVAV
-3483 GAGGTILFTEQGSSG
+3483 GAAGTIIFTESGSSG
-3498 FGTAFVITS
+3498 FGTAFVITN

-3516 VGSRGNLF
+3516 VDSRGDLF

-3534 RSTNGEIWAGVTTTA
+3534 RSTNGEIWSGVTTTS

-3586 SSGSTFNLNSVHY
+3586 SSGSTFNLNSVYY

-3610 GMVLNSVD
+3610 GMVLNSTD
-3618 TNTWYKKF
+3618 TSNWYKRF
-3626 VGVGTDYNGLTFG
+3626 VGVGTDYKGLTFG
-3639 GGKLVTVGLS
+3639 DGKLVTVGLS
-3649 SNIAYSVPETVSAAA
+3649 SNIAYSVAETVSAAA
-3664 TATVSAAGTISA
+3664 TATVSAGGTISN

-3685 YDSNKSV
+3685 YDSTKSV
-3692 EVLISVEPVTIE
+3692 EVLISVEPATVE
-3704 TITSVDCDG
+3704 TITSVECDG
-3713 DYGLVVGVGT
+3713 DYGFVVGVGT
-3723 SATGVG
+3723 SATGIG
-3729 TDSPMVQFEL
+3729 TNSPMVQFEL
-3739 DSSSFLD
+3739 DSSSFLE
-3746 QAGFGNIVR
+3746 QAAFGGITK
-3755 SGIQTGYYFVVTN
+3755 SGIQTGYYYVVTN

-3777 INTDAS
+3777 INVDNSA
-3783 VIGVGTTFID
+3783 IGVGTTFID
-3793 NVYRADS
+3793 NVYRADQ
-3800 VVTSSSGIVTV
+3800 VVTSNSGIVTV
-3811 FSNVQSLAG
+3811 YSNVQSLAG
-3820 LGTTSLSPKIGNY
+3820 LGTTSISPKIANY
-3833 SWGRFYNFTRNV
+3833 SWGRFYNFTRDV

-3851 TINNQNGYTGI
+3851 NINNQNGYTGL
-3862 TTAPLVVRVQGLSE
+3862 TTAPVVVRIEKLIE